1 MKKKVISALLVTTM
15 VAGMLVGC
23 GSKDAAE
30 TPATD
35 DAATEEPAAEEPA
48 AEEPAAEE
56 PAADEGHSSGAAP
69 LAHAHCHPHHRGY
82 RQRGYAGGGH
92 HRQ

>member
-23 GSKDAAE
+23 GSKEAAE
-30 TPATD
+30 T
-35 DAATEEPAAEEPA
+35 PAAEEPA

-56 PAADEGHSSGAAP
+56 PAADAEAEAPADDAAADEGKV
-69 LAHAHCHPHHRGY
+69 LNI
-82 RQRGYAGGGH
+82 Q
-92 HRQ
+92 